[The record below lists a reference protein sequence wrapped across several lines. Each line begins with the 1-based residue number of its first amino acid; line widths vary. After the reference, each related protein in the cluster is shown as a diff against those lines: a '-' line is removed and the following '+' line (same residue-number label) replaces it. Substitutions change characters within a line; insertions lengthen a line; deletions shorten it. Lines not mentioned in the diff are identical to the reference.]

1 MRQPCQI
8 DLGRANAAKAHPE
21 LPEAHRTAGEYPRE
35 SDFGHQWRH
44 RASPLG
50 TRSHVAPSRRISS
63 PSAQLRSRETQATP
77 TSRAVLSTATEMPSR
92 GGGGVIDRMH
102 EWVCSTRM
110 AARARCDCEPGAEG
124 WSRPVGR
131 SATASANATTS
142 CAAATLSHR
151 RNSERDQLSEACAI
165 EDNAFTRTGNS
176 AAACGR
182 STSTPS
188 LIPCSQAECFVSE
201 LLGSEGN
208 EFGGRPTRPSRRA
221 YQGASTVCGDSPVRV
236 LR

>member
-1 MRQPCQI
+1 MATQGVAARDALTCGSESPDQFSVGTASVSRNAGNAHI
-8 DLGRANAAKAHPE
+8 TSSSVDGNRDAVGFGRAYADICPSKP
-21 LPEAHRTAGEYPRE
+21 RGVTAE
-35 SDFGHQWRH
+35 
-44 RASPLG
+44 RA
-50 TRSHVAPSRRISS
+50 
-63 PSAQLRSRETQATP
+63 
-77 TSRAVLSTATEMPSR
+77 R